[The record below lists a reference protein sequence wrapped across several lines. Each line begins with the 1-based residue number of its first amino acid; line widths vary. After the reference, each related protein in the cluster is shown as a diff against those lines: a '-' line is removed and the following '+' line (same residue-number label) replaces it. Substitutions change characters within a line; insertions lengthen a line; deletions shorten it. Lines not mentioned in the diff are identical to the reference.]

1 MLNLERMRALSAV
14 ETYGSVSAAAEVLHV
29 STSAVSQQLAKLER
43 EIGQR
48 LLEAN
53 GRGVRLT
60 DAAHLL
66 VGHGRRILSLVEE
79 AEADL
84 EAHRDQVVGHLRLAT
99 FATAARGFLPP
110 VLRDLR
116 EAYPRLSIGLSEMTD
131 AYEAIEPLRRGDL
144 DLTMVNDWEN
154 APLDLPE
161 GLRSAYLFTD
171 DIDLVLPA
179 DHPLA
184 GRERVD
190 LSVLD
195 GQPWIS
201 WTEGSVCTRWLRRT
215 LRAADIEPFIVHAVE
230 EHPTQM
236 ALVAAGLGAC
246 LIPRT
251 GRDPVPAGV
260 SIVRMRPRLVRRFHV
275 LWRADA
281 DRRPSIRVT
290 VRALREAAKAPGV
303 NEPPLCAKR

>member
-14 ETYGSVSAAAEVLHV
+14 EAYGSVSAAADVLHV

-43 EIGQR
+43 EVGQR

-84 EAHRDQVVGHLRLAT
+84 EAHRDQVVGHLRLAS

-110 VLRDLR
+110 VLADLR
-116 EAYPRLSIGLSEMTD
+116 IRYPSLRVELSEMLD
-131 AYEAIEPLRRGDL
+131 AYESIEPLRRGDL
-144 DLTMVNDWEN
+144 DLAIVNDWQNE
-154 APLDLPE
+154 PLELPD
-161 GLRSAYLFTD
+161 GLHSAYLLTD
-171 DIDLVLPA
+171 DVDLVLPA
-179 DHPLA
+179 GHPLA
-184 GRERVD
+184 DREYVD

-201 WTEGSVCTRWLRRT
+201 WTKGSACTQWLRRT
-215 LRAADIEPFIVHAVE
+215 LRAAGIEPFIAHSAE

-236 ALVAAGLGAC
+236 ALVAAGLGC
-246 LIPRT
+246 TLTPRT
-251 GRDPVPAGV
+251 GRDPVPEGV
-260 SIVRMRPRLVRRFHV
+260 HVVPMRPRLTRRFYV

-281 DRRPSIRVT
+281 DRRPSIRAT
-290 VRALREAAKAPGV
+290 VRALRDAAGAS
-303 NEPPLCAKR
+303 